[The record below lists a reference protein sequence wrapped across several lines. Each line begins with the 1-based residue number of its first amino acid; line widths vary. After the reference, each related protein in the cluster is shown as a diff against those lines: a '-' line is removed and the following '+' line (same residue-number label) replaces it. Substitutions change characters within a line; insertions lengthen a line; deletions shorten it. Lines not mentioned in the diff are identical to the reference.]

1 MGGGGGLLQEK
12 IRLARGR
19 GGVVRGGVCVGGSG
33 HGSGVVRQT
42 WPPGDAA
49 RAQGGGGIMKPG
61 SLASMGTVR
70 FESKWRH
77 FERALS
83 MDCLQQNG
91 PGRRRL
97 RTRKAAWRGRASDCH
112 LLVDERCWTPCPE
125 QLKLG
130 PMAALLPKT
139 ELLVAIWIACPWKK
153 T

>member
-1 MGGGGGLLQEK
+1 MLQEK

-19 GGVVRGGVCVGGSG
+19 GEVVRGGVCVGGSG

-97 RTRKAAWRGRASDCH
+97 RTRAAWRGRASDCH
-112 LLVDERCWTPCPE
+112 ILVDERCWTPCPE

-130 PMAALLPKT
+130 PMAALLQNPGFH
-139 ELLVAIWIACPWKK
+139 LAICIVWGMKR